1 MAGIMDGVRVVEL
14 ASWTFVPA
22 AGAVL
27 SDWGADVIKV
37 EDVSGGDPGRQLV
50 IGGLRRGQGKADL
63 DYMMEIGNR
72 GKRSIG
78 LDLKTEGGRAAFAKL
93 IATADVFLT
102 NWLPGPRKRA
112 GVDVEDIR
120 AMNPNIIIARGSGQ
134 GPRGPHADKGG
145 FDAAAFTARGGVAY
159 ALTPPGAE
167 YPFSQGPAF
176 GDLPGGMTLAGGV
189 AGALFHRERTGEAK
203 IVDVS
208 LLSQAMWTIAPD
220 ITAAEFF
227 DVDRIPMPPPGSAFN
242 PVVSRYKTRDGRW
255 IQLVF
260 LQPDKFWAGF
270 TQRIGRPD
278 LSEDPRFVP
287 AGNLVQNA
295 AEAIAILTEL
305 FASEDLSHWTKVLD
319 DEKGVWSVL
328 ATPKEVLE
336 DVQVAGNDY
345 LITNQDDAGN
355 SYRYIGAPVQYDETP
370 PAPARSPEYGEHTEL
385 LLLEL
390 GYDWDEIAAAKESGA
405 IL

>member
-22 AGAVL
+22 AGAAL
-27 SDWGADVIKV
+27 ADWGADVIKV
-37 EDVSGGDPGRQLV
+37 EDIRGGDPGRQLV
-50 IGGLRRGQGKADL
+50 IGGLRRGTGKADV
-63 DYMMEIGNR
+63 DFMMEIGNR

-78 LDLKTEGGRAAFAKL
+78 LDLKTAGGREAFAKL

-134 GPRGPHADKGG
+134 GPRGQDADRGG
-145 FDAAAFTARGGVAY
+145 FDSASYTARGGVAY
-159 ALTPPGAE
+159 ALTAPGAE
-167 YPFSQGPAF
+167 YPMSQGPAF
-176 GDLPGGMTLAGGV
+176 GDLPSGMTLAGGV

-208 LLSQAMWTIAPD
+208 LLGQAMWAIAPD

-227 DVDRIPMPPPGSAFN
+227 GVDRIPVAQPGQALN
-242 PVVSRYKTRDGRW
+242 PVTNRYKTRDGRW

-260 LQPDKFWAGF
+260 LQPDRFWADF
-270 TQRIGRPD
+270 TRRIGRPE
-278 LSEDPRFVP
+278 LAEDERFVP
-287 AGNLVQNA
+287 AANLIQNSPA
-295 AEAIAILTEL
+295 ATAELTAT
-305 FASEDLSHWTKVLD
+305 FAEHDLEHWTKILA
-319 DEKGVWSVL
+319 DEKGVWSVM
-328 ATPKEVLE
+328 ASPKEVL
-336 DVQVAGNDY
+336 DDPQVSANDY
-345 LITNQDDAGN
+345 LVTNQDDNGN
-355 SYRYIGAPVQYDETP
+355 SYRYIPVPVQYDETP
-370 PAPARSPEYGEHTEL
+370 PLPARSPEHGADTEV

-390 GYDWDEIAAAKESGA
+390 GYDWEQIAAAKEAGA
-405 IL
+405 VL

>member
-1 MAGIMDGVRVVEL
+1 MAGIMDGIRVVEL

-27 SDWGADVIKV
+27 ADWGADVIKV

-78 LDLKTEGGRAAFAKL
+78 LDLKSEGGREAFAKL
-93 IATADVFLT
+93 IASADVFLT
-102 NWLPGPRKRA
+102 NWLPGPRQRA
-112 GVDVEDIR
+112 RVDVDDIR

-145 FDAAAFTARGGVAY
+145 FDSASFTARGGVAY

-167 YPFSQGPAF
+167 YPFSQGAAF

-208 LLSQAMWTIAPD
+208 LLSQAMWTVAPD

-227 DVDRIPMPPPGSAFN
+227 GVDKIPMPPPGSALN
-242 PVVSRYKTRDGRW
+242 PVTNRYKTRDGRW

-270 TQRIGRPD
+270 CHRIGRPE
-278 LSEDPRFVP
+278 LAEDERFVP
-287 AGNLVQNA
+287 SMNLIQNSN
-295 AEAIAILTEL
+295 EAVAILTEV
-305 FASEDLSHWTKVLD
+305 FASEDLAHWTKVLE
-319 DEKGVWSVL
+319 DEKGVWSVI
-328 ATPKEVLE
+328 ASPKEVL
-336 DVQVAGNDY
+336 DDPQAAGNGY
-345 LITNQDDAGN
+345 LVENTDDAGN
-355 SYRYIGAPVQYDETP
+355 SYRYIAAPVQYDETP

-390 GYDWDEIAAAKESGA
+390 GYDWDQIAAAKDAGA
-405 IL
+405 VL